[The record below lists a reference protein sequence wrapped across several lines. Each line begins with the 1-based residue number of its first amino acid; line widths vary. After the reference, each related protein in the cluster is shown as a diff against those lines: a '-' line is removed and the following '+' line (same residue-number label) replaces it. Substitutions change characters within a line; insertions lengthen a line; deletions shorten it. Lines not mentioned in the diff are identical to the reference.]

1 MYTTTDYKRRHMMLK
16 FQGDYTTLIATFEDF
31 ILLVYTIIDD
41 LYQQFVPLSVSK
53 RRNADAAKM
62 SDSEIITLSI
72 CSELISI
79 DSENA
84 WYSFVKRNYR
94 HLFPNLCCRTRFN
107 RTRRALLQ
115 VTELLRQKI
124 GQVFPVPHSRY
135 FVIDSFP
142 LPVCR
147 FGRARYC
154 RSFRADGANYGRC
167 PSKKETYY
175 GFKVHALITLEG
187 YITAFEI
194 TPASVDDRE
203 GLRDLAENHLG
214 LVILGDKGYTGRILW
229 EDMKQQGVC
238 LMSLKPSNYKENW
251 PREVR
256 QLIFRFRRR
265 VETVFSQLT
274 EQTNAE
280 RVLAKSFRGLC
291 TRLQNKILGHNLCMA
306 FNSIFREPCDI
317 GKIKELIF

>member
-1 MYTTTDYKRRHMMLK
+1 MK
-16 FQGDYTTLIATFEDF
+16 FQDDYTTIITTFEDF

-41 LYQQFVPLSVSK
+41 LYHQFVPSSVSQ
-53 RRNADAAKM
+53 RRNVDTAKM

-72 CSELISI
+72 CGELAGI

-94 HLFPNLCCRTRFN
+94 HLFPRLCSRTRFN

-115 VTELLRQKI
+115 VTELLRQKLTHS
-124 GQVFPVPHSRY
+124 FPIPTSRY

-142 LPVCR
+142 LPVCK

-154 RSFRADGANYGRC
+154 RSFRVDGANYGKC
-167 PSKKETYY
+167 PSKKETYF
-175 GFKVHALITLEG
+175 GFKVHALITIEG

-203 GLRDLAENHLG
+203 GLRDFAENHLC
-214 LVILGDKGYTGRILW
+214 LTVLGDKGYTGEQLW
-229 EDMKQQGVC
+229 EDMQEKGIC
-238 LMSLKPSNYKENW
+238 LMSLKPSNHKNNW
-251 PREVR
+251 PKEVR
-256 QLIFRFRRR
+256 QVIFRFRRR
-265 VETVFSQLT
+265 IETVFSQLS
-274 EQTNAE
+274 EQLNAE
-280 RVLAKSFRGLC
+280 KVLAKSFRGLC

-317 GKIKELIF
+317 GKIKHLIF

>member
-1 MYTTTDYKRRHMMLK
+1 MLK

-115 VTELLRQKI
+115 VTELLRRKV
-124 GQVFPVPHSRY
+124 GQVLPVPHSRY

>member
-1 MYTTTDYKRRHMMLK
+1 MLK

-256 QLIFRFRRR
+256 QLIFCFRRR